1 MCKIVVNEVRQF
13 SGRINGY
20 EVYETKS
27 GEVFGMTEKDIVK
40 AIKGGEKISGLIPDK
55 DGNLVL
61 DKEGFFQ
68 TNIMVKTTISNMY
81 PLNGEV
87 PVNILYTV
95 ITGKGDK
102 FTVINSR
109 FGKSEVNK
117 NKLTAMLELGMVQ
130 GGAKLEKGELVL
142 AES

>member
-27 GEVFGMTEKDIVK
+27 GEVFGMTEKDILK

-61 DKEGFFQ
+61 DKDGFFQ
-68 TNIMVKTTISNMY
+68 TNIMVKTTISNMH
-81 PLNGEV
+81 PLNEET

-95 ITGKGDK
+95 IAGKGDK

-109 FGKSEVNK
+109 FGKSEINK

-130 GGAKLEKGELVL
+130 GGAKLEKGEVVL